1 MEGGGMLGAFAWLL
15 LFQFAGELVVRGTQ
29 LPVPG
34 PVMGMVLLLVA
45 LMLRGSA
52 PVNLRATAEGLIQ
65 HLMLLVLPSTA
76 GLVLQLD
83 RLTQEWLPLT
93 AAVVG
98 GAVLTIAATALTLRA
113 VLSCPGKPIR

>member
-1 MEGGGMLGAFAWLL
+1 MLGAFAWLL

-29 LPVPG
+29 LPAPG
-34 PVMGMVLLLVA
+34 PVIGMVLLLVA
-45 LMLRGSA
+45 LMLRRSP

-65 HLMLLVLPSTA
+65 HLMLLVLPTTA

-83 RLTQEWLPLT
+83 RLAQEWLPLM

-113 VLSCPGKPIR
+113 VHSGAGEPIR